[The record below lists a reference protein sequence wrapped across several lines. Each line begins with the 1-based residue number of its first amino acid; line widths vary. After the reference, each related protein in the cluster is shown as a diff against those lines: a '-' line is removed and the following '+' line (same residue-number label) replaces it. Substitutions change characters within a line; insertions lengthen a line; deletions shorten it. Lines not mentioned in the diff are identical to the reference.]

1 MMNTVKSIL
10 FCLFVISLSGLAAA
24 QSETGLYVYQDYA
37 GVHMRWSA
45 PIERSYGGFYVERR
59 ISGSGSWQRL
69 NEQPIARIESVAEI
83 EAIMG
88 TDASAFLAYFPGIST
103 QVADSDLLA
112 ATSDEFVRS
121 LIRLFSVKI
130 PSMATVLAE
139 RFTDTELQGG
149 ASYDYQVIL
158 SENGAESVWASVS
171 AITHGQPRSL
181 PEPQELTGTPGD
193 SLAEF
198 SWQTDSGRSQDGS
211 MVAFQL
217 YRADQPYG
225 PFELVNFEPI
235 VPISFDGSLPE
246 SLYADYGLNNGQT
259 YWYHLRGMD
268 VLGNESAPGNPVEVT
283 PGDST
288 PPSPPNLVRARL
300 FAEGAFLEWE
310 ANDEEDLLGYKIY
323 RSIDPLEGYEP
334 IWPKAGKARN
344 SLAHMD
350 KSIAEGQSYWYY
362 LVAVDQTGNESEP
375 SAIYEILRPDVTPPE
390 APRGLVAEAVDDGIQ
405 LTWAANAEPDL
416 AGYFVQRTTRVIK
429 ERSESKGAQTKEEKE
444 KVEGIFFALHAQ
456 ALGESSYLDAIDSQ
470 SQARYAYHVVAVDQ
484 AGNKSEPSATVI
496 TSMPD
501 TVAPDSPALVSID
514 QIEGEVILQW
524 QPPMDEDLAGYRLY
538 RVNLAPDGSAIKGV
552 QPRQIIQIDNKATL
566 EFRDQPEETGQRYLY
581 HVTAID
587 EAPNESGPSGSLQVF
602 YLDLVGPQPP
612 ELSGQVKDGKVELS
626 WVWPEQ
632 NEEVAYAC
640 LYRQPEG
647 GELEFLAELN
657 TRYMEYRD
665 QPPEEERVYSYV
677 IRAFDQAENIGKPS
691 NKVELSIEMEASDK

>member
-1 MMNTVKSIL
+1 MMNTVKAIL
-10 FCLFVISLSGLAAA
+10 FCLFVTSLSGFAAA

-59 ISGSGSWQRL
+59 VSGSGSWQRL
-69 NEQPIARIESVAEI
+69 NEQSIARIESVAEI

-88 TDASAFLAYFPGIST
+88 ADASAFLAYFPSVST

-112 ATSDEFVRS
+112 VTSDEFVRS

-139 RFTDTELQGG
+139 RFTDTELQAG
-149 ASYDYQVIL
+149 ASYDYRVIL

-171 AITHGQPRSL
+171 AVTHGQPRSL
-181 PEPQELTGTPGD
+181 PEPQGLTGTPGD

-235 VPISFDGSLPE
+235 VLISFDGNLPE
-246 SLYADYGLNNGQT
+246 SLYVDYGLNNGET

-268 VLGNESAPGNPVEVT
+268 VLGNESAPGNSVEVT

-310 ANDEEDLLGYKIY
+310 ANNEEDLLGYKIY

-350 KSIAEGQSYWYY
+350 KSIEEGQSYWYY
-362 LVAVDQTGNESEP
+362 LIAVDQTGNESEP

-390 APRGLVAEAVDDGIQ
+390 APQGLVAEAVDDGIQ
-405 LTWAANAEPDL
+405 LTWAANSEPDL

-429 ERSESKGAQTKEEKE
+429 EQSESEGAQNKEAKE

-484 AGNKSEPSATVI
+484 AGNKSEPSVI
-496 TSMPD
+496 VIASMPD

-524 QPPMDEDLAGYRLY
+524 QPPLDEDLAGYRLY
-538 RVNLAPDGSAIKGV
+538 RANLAPDGSAIKGV

-581 HVTAID
+581 HITAID
-587 EAPNESGPSGSLQVF
+587 EAPNESDPSGSLQAL

-612 ELSGQVKDGKVELS
+612 ELSGQAKDGKVELS

-632 NEEVAYAC
+632 NEEVAYAY
-640 LYRQPEG
+640 LYRQPDG

-665 QPPEEERVYSYV
+665 QPPEEERVYSYF
-677 IRAFDQAENIGKPS
+677 IRAFDHDENIGKPS
-691 NKVELSIEMEASDK
+691 NKVELSINQGK

>member
-1 MMNTVKSIL
+1 MMNTVKAIL
-10 FCLFVISLSGLAAA
+10 FCLFVTSLSGFAAA

-59 ISGSGSWQRL
+59 VSGSGSWQRL
-69 NEQPIARIESVAEI
+69 NEQSIARIESVAEI

-88 TDASAFLAYFPGIST
+88 ADASAFLAYFPSVST

-112 ATSDEFVRS
+112 VTSDEFVRS

-139 RFTDTELQGG
+139 RFTDTELQAG
-149 ASYDYQVIL
+149 ASYDYRVIL

-171 AITHGQPRSL
+171 AVTHGQPRSL
-181 PEPQELTGTPGD
+181 PEPQGLTGTPGD

-235 VPISFDGSLPE
+235 VPISFDGNLPE
-246 SLYADYGLNNGQT
+246 SLYVDYGLNNGET

-350 KSIAEGQSYWYY
+350 KSIEEGQSYWYY
-362 LVAVDQTGNESEP
+362 LIAVDQTGNESEP

-390 APRGLVAEAVDDGIQ
+390 APQGLVAEAVDDGIQ
-405 LTWAANAEPDL
+405 LTWAANSAPDL

-429 ERSESKGAQTKEEKE
+429 EQSESEGAQNKEAKE
-444 KVEGIFFALHAQ
+444 KIEGIFFALHAQ

-496 TSMPD
+496 ASMPD

-524 QPPMDEDLAGYRLY
+524 QPPLDEDLAGYRLY
-538 RVNLAPDGSAIKGV
+538 RVKLAPDGSAIKGV

-581 HVTAID
+581 HITAID
-587 EAPNESGPSGSLQVF
+587 EAPNESDPSGYLQAL

-632 NEEVAYAC
+632 NEEVAYAY
-640 LYRQPEG
+640 LYRQPDG

-665 QPPEEERVYSYV
+665 QPPEEERVYSYF
-677 IRAFDQAENIGKPS
+677 IRAFDHAENIGKPS
-691 NKVELSIEMEASDK
+691 NKVELSIEMGAPDK

>member
-1 MMNTVKSIL
+1 MMNKFRAIL
-10 FCLFVISLSGLAAA
+10 YIVSYSLFAMSLSSLATA

-59 ISGSGSWQRL
+59 VSSGSGSWQRL
-69 NEQPIARIESVAEI
+69 NEQPIVRIESVAEI

-88 TDASAFLAYFPGIST
+88 ADASAFLAYFPSISS

-112 ATSDEFVRS
+112 VTSDEFVRS

-139 RFTDTELQGG
+139 RFTDTELQAGT
-149 ASYDYQVIL
+149 SYDYQVIL
-158 SENGAESVWASVS
+158 SGNGAESVWASVS
-171 AITHGQPRSL
+171 AVIHGQIQSL
-181 PEPQELTGTPGD
+181 LEPQDLTGTPGD

-198 SWQTDSGRSQDGS
+198 SWQTDSERSRDGS

-268 VLGNESAPGNPVEVT
+268 VLGYESAPGNLVEVT

-310 ANDEEDLLGYKIY
+310 ANDEEDLLGYKVY
-323 RSIDPLEGYEP
+323 RSIDPLQGYES

-344 SLAHMD
+344 NLAHMD
-350 KSIAEGQSYWYY
+350 KSIEEGQNYWYY
-362 LVAVDQTGNESEP
+362 LVAVDQAGNESEP

-390 APRGLVAEAVDDGIQ
+390 APQGLVAEAIDDGIH
-405 LTWAANAEPDL
+405 LTWTPNSEQDL
-416 AGYFVQRTTRVIK
+416 AGYFVQRTTRVVREQSENEEDQNE
-429 ERSESKGAQTKEEKE
+429 ER
-444 KVEGIFFALHAQ
+444 VEGIFFALHAS
-456 ALGESSYLDAIDSQ
+456 AVSEPVYLDAIDAQ

-484 AGNKSEPSATVI
+484 VGNESEPSETVI
-496 TSMPD
+496 ASMPD

-524 QPPMDEDLAGYRLY
+524 QPPLDEDLAGYRLY
-538 RVNLAPDGSAIKGV
+538 RVNLASDGSTIKGV

-566 EFRDQPEETGQRYLY
+566 EFRDQPEETGLRYLY

-587 EAPNESGPSGSLQVF
+587 EVPNESDPSGYLQVF

-632 NEEVAYAC
+632 NEEVAYAY
-640 LYRQPEG
+640 LYRQAEK

-665 QPPEEERVYSYV
+665 QPPEKDRIYSYF
-677 IRAFDQAENIGKPS
+677 IRAFDNTENIGKPS
-691 NKVELSIEMEASDK
+691 NQVRLSRSEKGK